1 MILSGKN
8 TIISEC
14 RQNKNRRK
22 GHGNPR
28 GGNLFMC
35 FSLSFAKRHMHC
47 VAKTLADLLADVL
60 PNANDMAGC
69 PHLNDLPIVGH
80 PVECSVDG
88 QTAFTEHCLNIVR
101 HLHAGGIHIF
111 VLQDDCVKFQEF

>member
-1 MILSGKN
+1 MHPVAETLA
-8 TIISEC
+8 
-14 RQNKNRRK
+14 
-22 GHGNPR
+22 
-28 GGNLFMC
+28 NLF
-35 FSLSFAKRHMHC
+35 
-47 VAKTLADLLADVL
+47 ADVFSY
-60 PNANDMAGC
+60 PDDMARC

-101 HLHAGGIHIF
+101 HLHVGGIHIF